1 MYGKINPRNTERMI
15 NMKKILVAA
24 LAVLMLLLLVS
35 CGGDP
40 QDTVV
45 DTTDETAV
53 LDFASGNYK
62 IVYDIT
68 DSNAITLM
76 TEMVAKIEGASYGVK
91 FPSANSSN
99 PESEYEIQFGL
110 KSGRADSEAIYNEM
124 LACSNDVYGAFAIR
138 AIGNKIIIAA
148 SDNDALKMAADKF
161 ANSFN
166 YAASVAE
173 GYNTTALFNREK
185 AKYGNAEPIYDFASN
200 TELEAILV
208 DGKTIGIEDGKT
220 DYFRASEGK
229 LSLPELSVKT
239 KYPSSKVT
247 ITKFD
252 ERYDIKVTSHD
263 GTKEEEY
270 HVSFIETAPLDKY
283 DLNTWIAPYW
293 DGCITYHESV
303 MFVGDEGAP
312 LMYAPEAVLS
322 VRSFDLKTEYVEGVD
337 YEIKDGRI
345 YRLEGSEM
353 PHFTW
358 DEFYPKSKETSVS
371 GNAFA
376 GSEKPYVIFSE
387 GTYFHKN
394 QVFVTYTHAANTD
407 LFVPQRSAK
416 LNKFVEKLERG
427 ESVNLVFFGD
437 SITAGGNSSGRGNT
451 APFTP
456 RWSEMVRDALAAK
469 YPSAKINFTN
479 TAVGGKETVWGISE
493 IDNSVNKYKPDL
505 LVLAFGMN
513 DGGKSTEQFVAN
525 TRTMVDKVLAANP
538 DCEIL
543 VIGTML
549 PHSATTYYKNQDLQE
564 AGLYEMVK
572 SYKSVDVVPMTS
584 VHSSILKHKRY
595 FDMTGN
601 NVNHANDFLIR
612 AYAQTILEVL
622 VG

>member
-15 NMKKILVAA
+15 NMKKFFVAA
-24 LAVLMLLLLVS
+24 IALLMLALMVS
-35 CGGDP
+35 CGGDAP
-40 QDTVV
+40 
-45 DTTDETAV
+45 DTT
-53 LDFASGNYK
+53 LDTEPDALPDIDVIGGNYK
-62 IVYDIT
+62 LVYDVT
-68 DSNAITLM
+68 DSNAIMIM
-76 TEMVAKIEGASYGVK
+76 TDMVGKIESASGVK
-91 FPSANSSN
+91 LPSTNSGN
-99 PESEYEIQFGL
+99 PEGEYEIQFGL
-110 KSGRADSEAIYNEM
+110 KSGRADGEALYNEIA
-124 LACSNDVYGAFAIR
+124 ACADDTYGAYSIR
-138 AIGNKIIIAA
+138 ALGKKIIIAA
-148 SDNDALKMAADKF
+148 SDKDALKIAADRF
-161 ANSFN
+161 A
-166 YAASVAE
+166 AMASTVFTVKGDFDE
-173 GYNTTALFNREK
+173 TAVFNREK
-185 AKYGNAEPIYDFASN
+185 ARFGNIELVTDFMTS
-200 TELEAILV
+200 TELGALTVGGSPVGVVSGKKDYYRALE
-208 DGKTIGIEDGKT
+208 GKTAIPD
-220 DYFRASEGK
+220 
-229 LSLPELSVKT
+229 LVVKT
-239 KYPSSKVT
+239 RYPGASVELTKHT
-247 ITKFD
+247 YAYEINITS
-252 ERYDIKVTSHD
+252 ID
-263 GTKEEEY
+263 GTRKETY
-270 HVSFIETAPLDKY
+270 SMQFIDTPKLDSY
-283 DLNTWIAPYW
+283 DLATWTIPYW

-416 LNKFVEKLERG
+416 LNKFVEKLEKG

-437 SITAGGNSSGRGNT
+437 SITAGGNSSGWGNT

-456 RWSEMVRDALAAK
+456 RWSEIVRDALAAK

-543 VIGTML
+543 VVGTML

-612 AYAQTILEVL
+612 LYAQTIIRTI